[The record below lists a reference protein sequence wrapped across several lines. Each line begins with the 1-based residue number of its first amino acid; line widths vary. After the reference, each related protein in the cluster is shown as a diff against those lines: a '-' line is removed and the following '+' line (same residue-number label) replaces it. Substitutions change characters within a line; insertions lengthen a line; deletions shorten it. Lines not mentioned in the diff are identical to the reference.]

1 MSSLYG
7 SVSPIADNHAGNRA
21 FNKTTVQIDSTAEQ
35 DKNIFRSGIKSGK
48 RRQSV
53 VNSGLKIKLKAHHR
67 SSNGPE
73 DNPSNNINLFTQEGD
88 IKPEIRKKNYNTGD

>member
-1 MSSLYG
+1 LSSLYG
-7 SVSPIADNHAGNRA
+7 SVSPIAGNLAGNRA
-21 FNKTTVQIDSTAEQ
+21 FNKTTIVQIDSAAEQ

-48 RRQSV
+48 RRQSA
-53 VNSGLKIKLKAHHR
+53 VNSGLKIKLKAQR

-73 DNPSNNINLFTQEGD
+73 DNPSNNINLFTQEAD